1 MNSFLFL
8 IASRLLRWPLG
19 LFSLYL
25 LYRGHNAPG
34 GGFIGGLVGASA
46 LLLPVFA
53 EADGTFRR
61 ALSTL
66 PEKLLGW
73 GLLLAV
79 GSGLPGL
86 LVGSFLEGLWLPA
99 FSLPLLG
106 VVHLGTPLL
115 FDCGVYLTVAGFVL
129 LVTFRFLQRP

>member
-8 IASRLLRWPLG
+8 VVSRVLCWPLG
-19 LFSLYL
+19 LLSLYL
-25 LYRGHNAPG
+25 LYRGHNSPG

-53 EADGTFRR
+53 EAEGTYHRT
-61 ALSTL
+61 LSTL
-66 PEKLLGW
+66 PEKLLGC
-73 GLLLAV
+73 GLLLAA
-79 GSGLPGL
+79 GSGLLGL
-86 LVGSFLEGLWLPA
+86 GTGTFLQGLWLPA

-106 VVHLGTPLL
+106 VIHLGTPLL